1 MEGAGFGVEE
11 GGGLG
16 VAVEEE
22 DAEGDW
28 GGHGG
33 MGGGGE
39 RGRKGR
45 GWVVGWWEGRM
56 VVYEA
61 A

>member
-22 DAEGDW
+22 DAERSGGGGGG
-28 GGHGG
+28 GGHGPEG
-33 MGGGGE
+33 TEGRGVRRERGGGV
-39 RGRKGR
+39 R
-45 GWVVGWWEGRM
+45 
-56 VVYEA
+56 A